1 MVSTMFK
8 EEAPRV
14 PQRSIDLI
22 REETLIQ
29 QKAEEA
35 KDLKAAQTLNQ
46 GETPFTSVSGSIEKA
61 PPKVLLSTPRRLEPV
76 KGTPSSDAIKVISM
90 N

>member
-8 EEAPRV
+8 EEANRV

-22 REETLIQ
+22 REEHLMQ
-29 QKAEEA
+29 QKAEQA
-35 KDLKAAQTLNQ
+35 KDLKAALTLNQ
-46 GETPFTSVSGSIEKA
+46 GETPFISVSGSIEKA

-76 KGTPSSDAIKVISM
+76 KGTTTSGAIKVK
-90 N
+90 